1 MVIFLLVLQFV
12 CEFFKDYFAYQNKY
26 MYITTHGYICQI
38 LSAFMTE
45 LKLLLR
51 LLDLFMLNVTLKKS
65 NGINRILGLA
75 LNTEKFMLL
84 GSNTESARQGSRFRR
99 SKPRNINFSVFNA
112 NLVFSIS
119 IRLCTLK
126 YISILFGT
134 KLVDRYCHQQVRLIC
149 ATSYIRNVICY

>member
-1 MVIFLLVLQFV
+1 
-12 CEFFKDYFAYQNKY
+12 
-26 MYITTHGYICQI
+26 
-38 LSAFMTE
+38 MTE

-112 NLVFSIS
+112 NLVFSMYCLNIKKTFLIES
-119 IRLCTLK
+119 AA
-126 YISILFGT
+126 LF
-134 KLVDRYCHQQVRLIC
+134 KENVDL
-149 ATSYIRNVICY
+149 

>member
-1 MVIFLLVLQFV
+1 
-12 CEFFKDYFAYQNKY
+12 
-26 MYITTHGYICQI
+26 
-38 LSAFMTE
+38 MTE

-112 NLVFSIS
+112 NLVFSMCYNPQITSIYDVVLYNNPQITIIYDFVLKPPNIS
-119 IRLCTLK
+119 
-126 YISILFGT
+126 
-134 KLVDRYCHQQVRLIC
+134 
-149 ATSYIRNVICY
+149 

>member
-1 MVIFLLVLQFV
+1 MMIFLLVLQFV
-12 CEFFKDYFAYQNKY
+12 CEFFKDYFAYHNKY

-112 NLVFSIS
+112 NLVFSIYS
-119 IRLCTLK
+119 T
-126 YISILFGT
+126 ISMT
-134 KLVDRYCHQQVRLIC
+134 CARHNYVRC
-149 ATSYIRNVICY
+149 MPPYSA

>member
-1 MVIFLLVLQFV
+1 
-12 CEFFKDYFAYQNKY
+12 
-26 MYITTHGYICQI
+26 
-38 LSAFMTE
+38 MTE

-119 IRLCTLK
+119 SNKYNIEQSSLLHNGAVLTNLK
-126 YISILFGT
+126 TVFGAVLT
-134 KLVDRYCHQQVRLIC
+134 KMGPF
-149 ATSYIRNVICY
+149 